1 MNENQK
7 LVAIENM
14 KDKNYDVFNS
24 KGIQKMNFV
33 FIELIHLN

>member
-14 KDKNYDVFNS
+14 KDKNYDVCMMYSIRREFE
-24 KGIQKMNFV
+24 KWILF
-33 FIELIHLN
+33 LLN